1 MCNINI
7 MTNKLK
13 DIDLN
18 KVTGGTNN
26 NPDPNRDLNI
36 NPNQSDTGTT
46 QDKNSTPGDI
56 KPRQTI

>member
-1 MCNINI
+1 

-13 DIDLN
+13 DKDLN

-26 NPDPNRDLNI
+26 IPDFIRDLNI

-46 QDKNSTPGDI
+46 QDKNSTPGEI
-56 KPRQTI
+56 KPKQNI